1 MRDLQ
6 RLVAE
11 TSDRLGLHST
21 APTLLIDLQARLGE
35 LAAEAGRLTERGRRP
50 LRPDAAWSA
59 RLGALG
65 FALVNLAD
73 QTGVDIDSAVRTAA
87 DQLYRSGMATRPVEP
102 KTDAWP
108 FSS

>member
-1 MRDLQ
+1 MHDLQ

-21 APTLLIDLQARLGE
+21 APTLLIDVQVSLGE
-35 LAAEAGRLTERGRRP
+35 LAAEAVRLTEHGRRP
-50 LRPDAAWSA
+50 LRPDAAWGA
-59 RLGALG
+59 CLGALG

-87 DQLYRSGMATRPVEP
+87 NQLYRSGMAARPAEP
-102 KTDAWP
+102 RTDAWP